1 MPAVRAA
8 AALLIALTVVGC
20 GGAGPTVRE
29 RDGQV
34 PFVLDDF
41 SISPQRVRVPA
52 GEVAFAVVNRG
63 RAGHN
68 FRLKRGESEPVK
80 LTTLLP
86 GDRERATGRLRRG
99 DYKMVCTVANH
110 EELGMY
116 GTLLVQ
122 AGPSDQ
128 PRR

>member
-1 MPAVRAA
+1 MPVARALPRIVAA
-8 AALLIALTVVGC
+8 AFAALAVAGC

-29 RDGQV
+29 RDGRV
-34 PFVLDDF
+34 AIVLDDF

-52 GEVAFAVVNRG
+52 GEVAFDVVNRG

-68 FRLKRGESEPVK
+68 FRLKRGEGEPVK

-86 GDRERATGRLRRG
+86 GDRERAAGRVRRG

-116 GTLLVQ
+116 GTLVV
-122 AGPSDQ
+122 
-128 PRR
+128 R

>member
-1 MPAVRAA
+1 MPAARLRHRPRFVGAVAA
-8 AALLIALTVVGC
+8 AALVATGC
-20 GGAGPTVRE
+20 GGSGPTVRE

-34 PFVLDDF
+34 PIVLDDF

-52 GEVAFAVVNRG
+52 GEVTFEVVNRG

-68 FRLKRGESEPVK
+68 FRVERGDTEHVR

-86 GDRERATGRLRRG
+86 GDRETASGRLRRG
-99 DYKMVCTVANH
+99 RYKMVCTVANH

-116 GTLLVQ
+116 GTLLV
-122 AGPSDQ
+122 
-128 PRR
+128 R